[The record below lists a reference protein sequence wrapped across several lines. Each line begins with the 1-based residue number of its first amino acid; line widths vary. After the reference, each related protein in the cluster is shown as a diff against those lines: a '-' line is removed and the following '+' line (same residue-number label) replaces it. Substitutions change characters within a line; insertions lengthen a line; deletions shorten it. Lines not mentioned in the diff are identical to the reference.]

1 MRSQKTKSE
10 VVEEHTL
17 LIVASVSEVW
27 SKQVYTYYLEGKSVH
42 VCTQ

>member
-17 LIVASVSEVW
+17 LIVASVSSVRSE
-27 SKQVYTYYLEGKSVH
+27 QVCTYYLEGKSVH
-42 VCTQ
+42 ACTL